1 MGFVLLVINMLVLL
15 PPVLREAAANDLRPL
30 RSIGN
35 LSAVTVTEGIRL
47 LLLLVVTCFR
57 VTDVSLFPRLSPVTL
72 TPFTML
78 IPKIPDIDYA
88 LNMLF
93 MKFGEP
99 KSHRTAMTVTE

>member
-1 MGFVLLVINMLVLL
+1 MPVLL
-15 PPVLREAAANDLRPL
+15 PPVLREAAANDIRPL

-35 LSAVTVTEGIRL
+35 HSAITVTEGTRL

-57 VTDVSLFPRLSPVTL
+57 VTDISLFPRFSPVTL

-78 IPKIPDIDYA
+78 IPTIPEIDDA

-93 MKFGEP
+93 MISGEP
-99 KSHRTAMTVTE
+99 KVIAPP